1 MSAPV
6 RDGLIACAPA
16 LSAVAW
22 CARRLEQGSPR
33 SWLRLAARL
42 YAAASASR
50 STPPMPAFG
59 SSRVIGVGSMVL
71 GGAGKTPVAI
81 EIAAD
86 LRSRG
91 HLVAFVGHAYHA
103 QPRFARRVAPH
114 DDLAI
119 AGDDALVAAT
129 SLQHLGVPVWV
140 APSRIEAIS
149 AAAANRPDFI
159 VVDGLTRSSPNP
171 GWHATL
177 VVDSACPLGS
187 GWPVPAGDLRLP
199 PEVAGP
205 ACDEVVIVQDCLDV
219 TPVRALRGFESTPV
233 RHAWIDIAGAVSR
246 EMHVLSIDRLRCAR
260 IGLMTFLARPSRV
273 LASLHRRGIHP
284 VCHWV
289 GRDHG
294 TPRPWD
300 AVSIRALARRFRL
313 DGWIATPKCA
323 AHLRSARIG
332 APVWTLD
339 VRTRL
344 DPCRPAVLE
353 SRPCAPHVCS
363 PSC

>member
-1 MSAPV
+1 MRPPV
-6 RDGLIACAPA
+6 HDGPVTCAPQF
-16 LSAVAW
+16 SAIAW
-22 CARRLEQGSPR
+22 CARRLEQGSTC

-42 YAAASASR
+42 YSAVSAAR
-50 STPPMPAFG
+50 SPRQIPSLG
-59 SSRVIGVGSMVL
+59 RSRVIGVGSMVL

-81 EIAAD
+81 EIAAH
-86 LRSRG
+86 LRARG
-91 HLVAFVGHAYHA
+91 RLVAFVGHAYRA
-103 QPRFARRVAPH
+103 RPRVARRVTPH
-114 DDLAI
+114 DDLAV

-129 SLQHLGVPVWV
+129 ALQHLDVPVWV
-140 APSRIEAIS
+140 APNRLDAIS
-149 AAAANRPDFI
+149 AAAVDRPDFI

-177 VVDSACPLGS
+177 VVDAACPLGS
-187 GWPVPAGDLRLP
+187 GLPVPTGDLRLP
-199 PEVAGP
+199 PELAIP
-205 ACDEVVIVQDCLDV
+205 ACDEVVILQDCLDV
-219 TPVRALRGFESTPV
+219 SPVWSPRCFQFTPV
-233 RHAWIDIAGAVSR
+233 RHAWVDIAGAVSGD
-246 EMHVLSIDRLRCAR
+246 MDPLSIDRLRSAR

-273 LASLHRRGIHP
+273 LASLYRRGIRP
-284 VCHWV
+284 ACHWV

-294 TPRPWD
+294 TPRLWD
-300 AVSIRALARRFRL
+300 AISIRALARSFHL

-323 AHLRSARIG
+323 AHLRAARFG